1 MSFHLP
7 KKYFGQHFLR
17 DKHIAEKICNGL
29 QGIGNKY
36 NKLLE
41 IGPGQGVLTQFLY
54 PLYGENLH
62 LVEIDKDLVPN
73 LKKNYPLIA
82 NQVYELDFLEL
93 DLADIFTEQVGII
106 GNFPYN
112 ISSQILFKLVENRAL
127 VPEMVGMFQKEVA
140 QRVIAKPG
148 NKIYGLLSAW
158 VQVFYDCE
166 YLFTVNEGSFNPPPK
181 VKSGVIRL
189 TRKPDFENI
198 GVDGDL
204 LLQVIKQ
211 AFGQRRKTL
220 RNALKVFSY
229 AYIYVNPEVL
239 DKRAETLSFQDFID
253 LAKIFE
259 ENKELGDRSKN

>member
-1 MSFHLP
+1 MSFHFP
-7 KKYFGQHFLR
+7 KKYFGQHFLK

-29 QGIGNKY
+29 QLVGNQY
-36 NKLLE
+36 NKVLE

-54 PLYGENLH
+54 PRYGADLH
-62 LVEIDKDLVPN
+62 LVEIDKDLVPA

-82 NQVYELDFLEL
+82 EQIYEQDFLEL
-93 DLADIFTEQVGII
+93 NIADLFTEPVGII

-112 ISSQILFKLVENRAL
+112 ISSQILFKIVENRAL

-140 QRVIAKPG
+140 QRVIAKPD

-181 VKSGVIRL
+181 VKSGVIRV
-189 TRKPDFENI
+189 TRKADWDKI
-198 GVDGDL
+198 GVDADI

-211 AFGQRRKTL
+211 GFNQRRKTL
-220 RNALKVFSY
+220 RNALKAFSY
-229 AYIYVNPEVL
+229 AYIYVNPEIL
-239 DKRAETLSFQDFID
+239 DKRAETLSFQDFIA

-259 ENKELGDRSKN
+259 EHKEK

>member
-1 MSFHLP
+1 MSFHPP
-7 KKYFGQHFLR
+7 KKHFGQHFL
-17 DKHIAEKICNGL
+17 KEKSIAEKICNSL
-29 QGIGNKY
+29 QGVGKQY
-36 NKLLE
+36 HKLLE

-54 PLYGENLH
+54 QLHGENLH

-93 DLADIFTEQVGII
+93 NLAEIFTEQVGII

-127 VPEMVGMFQKEVA
+127 VPEMVGMFQREVS
-140 QRVIAKPG
+140 QRVIASPG

-158 VQVFYDCE
+158 LQVFYDCE

-189 TRKPDFENI
+189 TRKAGWDNI
-198 GVDGDL
+198 GVSPDL

-211 AFGQRRKTL
+211 AFGMRRKTL
-220 RNALKVFSY
+220 RNALKLYAY
-229 AYIYVNPEVL
+229 AYIYVNPDIL

-259 ENKELGDRSKN
+259 EHRG